1 MVVIEVRILFKKSK
15 AISYSEIIIVLL
27 IIGVISSVS
36 VPAVKKHSQKNE
48 LGVLAKKAFLSL
60 NQVVDNAI
68 LVNGPTR
75 NWSVPNSQAFFSFL
89 LPSFTSLSKG
99 LTAVLTKDKMRFHVI
114 GDEMQAY
121 TTVYVDVNGTEV
133 GPNKTGKDI
142 HSFQIMHNN
151 GTVEPVGDT
160 LELAKNSWQF
170 TDELWYK

>member
-1 MVVIEVRILFKKSK
+1 MFKKSK

-27 IIGVISSVS
+27 IIGIISSVS

-75 NWSVPNSQAFFSFL
+75 NWYTSNSEDFFGFL
-89 LPSFTSLSKG
+89 LPSFTALANGNDKVKG
-99 LTAVLTKDKMRFHVI
+99 KVYVVTKDKMEYSVTSTET
-114 GDEMQAY
+114 GDF
-121 TTVYVDVNGTEV
+121 TTIKVDVNGTNV
-133 GPNKTGKDI
+133 GPNKDGKDYHYFI
-142 HSFQIMHNN
+142 IMHNN
-151 GTVEPVGDT
+151 GDVIPIKDTEP
-160 LELAKNSWQF
+160 LAKNGWQF